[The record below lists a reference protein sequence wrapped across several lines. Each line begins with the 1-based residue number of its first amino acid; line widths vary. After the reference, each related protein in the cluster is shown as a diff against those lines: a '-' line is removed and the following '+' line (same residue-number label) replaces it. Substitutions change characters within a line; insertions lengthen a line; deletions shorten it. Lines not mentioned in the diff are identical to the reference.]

1 MIRKPPGSERESSAH
16 AAVGKAIEIGGEV
29 GEAAQKGGQLLGK
42 GCALYFAI
50 AMAFGL
56 LLSDTPIWFKAL
68 LLLLGYGA
76 YRLIK
81 AASKRM

>member
-29 GEAAQKGGQLLGK
+29 GEAAQKGQQLLGK
-42 GCALYFAI
+42 GCALYLAI

-56 LLSDTPIWFKAL
+56 LVSDTPIWFKAL
-68 LLLLGYGA
+68 LLMLGYGA

-81 AASKRM
+81 AASRRM

>member
-1 MIRKPPGSERESSAH
+1 MIRKPPGSERETTAH

-29 GEAAQKGGQLLGK
+29 GEAAQKGQRLLSK
-42 GCALYFAI
+42 GCLIYFAI

-56 LLSDTPIWFKAL
+56 LLSDTPIWFKGL
-68 LLLLGYGA
+68 VLVLGYGA

-81 AASKRM
+81 AAGKRL

>member
-1 MIRKPPGSERESSAH
+1 MIRKPPGSERESTAH

-29 GEAAQKGGQLLGK
+29 GEAAQKGQRLLSK
-42 GCALYFAI
+42 GCLIYFAI

-56 LLSDTPIWFKAL
+56 LVSDTPIWFKGLVL
-68 LLLLGYGA
+68 LVGYGA

-81 AASKRM
+81 AASKHM